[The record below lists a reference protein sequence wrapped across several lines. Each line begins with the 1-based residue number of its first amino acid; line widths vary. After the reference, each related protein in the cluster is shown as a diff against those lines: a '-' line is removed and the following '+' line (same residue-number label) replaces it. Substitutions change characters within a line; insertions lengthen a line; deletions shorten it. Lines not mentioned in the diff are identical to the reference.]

1 MIPAGHHLWRLS
13 AGGDR
18 NLGLCCTE
26 EGLFLGRT
34 PLIERRGGAYVVRPR
49 ADLDRLFGRAYA
61 SEATAARVSSGLA
74 SVAIALGQGNLALAQ
89 ITAVHLRLPD
99 LRDTVARAALEA
111 EDLSIKRGS
120 AAWDE
125 ARHPRT
131 GTPPN
136 PGWFAPNAGAEARSR
151 PTQTAQGG
159 RGGRRPEATSDPMGE
174 VRQAVWDARIALLR
188 RIDPDN
194 PHLTYSP
201 TQIPRRAKMHS
212 TVSMRRSKPLRS
224 SAWPTRSCRT
234 AGQSGAPAAVRMSE
248 NFLEVSKRPR
258 IYSIISPWAENASTI
273 PTWTEC

>member
-1 MIPAGHHLWRLS
+1 MRTNRVHGVRPVPPRKVNDPRRSSPVAPER
-13 AGGDR
+13 
-18 NLGLCCTE
+18 
-26 EGLFLGRT
+26 GRGPEPR
-34 PLIERRGGAYVVRPR
+34 PLLHRRGLV
-49 ADLDRLFGRAYA
+49 
-61 SEATAARVSSGLA
+61 SGLA
-74 SVAIALGQGNLALAQ
+74 AVAIALGQGNLALAQ

-174 VRQAVWDARIALLR
+174 VRQAVWTPASRCYAG
-188 RIDPDN
+188 
-194 PHLTYSP
+194 
-201 TQIPRRAKMHS
+201 S
-212 TVSMRRSKPLRS
+212 TPK
-224 SAWPTRSCRT
+224 TRT
-234 AGQSGAPAAVRMSE
+234 
-248 NFLEVSKRPR
+248 
-258 IYSIISPWAENASTI
+258 
-273 PTWTEC
+273 